1 MYMTQVTSVF
11 LVAESERVW
20 RFVSQQT
27 AASSLSTCYEHYCAE
42 SERVWRFVSQ
52 QTAASCLSTCYEHY
66 CTSWP
71 INLRYPLV
79 NLHSYGKSQSLAGKS
94 TINVPCS
101 IAVLDVHVNAVISCR
116 NHWIVYRNQ
125 WILYMANLRYPA

>member
-1 MYMTQVTSVF
+1 MTQVTSVF
-11 LVAESERVW
+11 LV
-20 RFVSQQT
+20 
-27 AASSLSTCYEHYCAE
+27 AE

-79 NLHSYGKSQSLAGKS
+79 NWHSYGKSQSLAGKS

-101 IAVLDVHVNAVISCR
+101 IAVLDVHVNAVISYR
-116 NHWIVYRNQ
+116 NQWTVYRNQ
-125 WILYMANLRYPA
+125 WILYMANLRYPAPGERRYPPVNQHSY